1 MTNHLK
7 GEVVLEAGGEKLTFR
22 LGVNEMIAVQDAL
35 GLADDDAKF
44 LVALSNLRS
53 FKAVRTIVHC
63 GLLRGQPDLTLE
75 RAGDIVTE
83 IGMERVGEFI
93 AQALRWALPEK
104 KAAAGVEKRGDRPRP
119 SVGPTSS

>member
-1 MTNHLK
+1 MANHLK
-7 GEVVLEAGGEKLTFR
+7 GEVLLEAGGEQFTFR

-53 FKAVRTIVHC
+53 FKSVRTIVHC
-63 GLLRGQPDLTLE
+63 GLLRAHPDITVDQ
-75 RAGDIVTE
+75 AGDIVTE
-83 IGMERVGEFI
+83 VGIARVGEVI
-93 AQALRWALPEK
+93 QEALRWALPEQK
-104 KAAAGVEKRGDRPRP
+104 PGARGEKRGDRPRP